1 MGKKVIVDCF
11 EHELTA
17 KERGEIEVK
26 AKEITDEIFGAE
38 DHEIN
43 GPKWQQV
50 IPQKKKPGRPK
61 KATKDHPEIR
71 KREELPELV
80 RDVIT
85 EKIDLLERMITA
97 YDEDIDTLRIDLE
110 QQIRDLEDRKKDAE
124 EKIRSLIVFMG
135 GE

>member
-1 MGKKVIVDCF
+1 MGKNLLVEHF
-11 EHELTA
+11 EQELTA

-43 GPKWQQV
+43 GPEWQQV
-50 IPQKKKPGRPK
+50 TPQKKKPGRPK
-61 KATKDHPEIR
+61 KVTEEHPEIR

-124 EKIRSLIVFMG
+124 EKIRSLILFMG